1 MQSTLHRLL
10 IALLLAMLPASLT
23 LAQSGPALPTDSI
36 YQLDAPM
43 RDQQGRATTLAARRG
58 QVQLASMFYTSC
70 AYICPL
76 IIDSGLAIEKQLSPA
91 EKARLGVV
99 LVSLDPKRDTPAAML
114 RIAER
119 RKLDSTRWAM
129 LQPRENDVRAVAGML
144 GIRYRALSDGEFTHT
159 SELVL
164 LDKQGRVLARTAKIG
179 TVPDPEFLQAVKKA
193 LAAP

>member
-144 GIRYRALSDGEFTHT
+144 GIRYRALSDGEFNHT

>member
-1 MQSTLHRLL
+1 MQYTLQRLL
-10 IALLLAMLPASLT
+10 IAVLLALLPASLT
-23 LAQSGPALPTDSI
+23 LAQSGPALPSDSI

-129 LQPRENDVRAVAGML
+129 LQPRENDVRAVAGVL
-144 GIRYRALSDGEFTHT
+144 GIRYRVLSDGEFNHT